1 MTLWD
6 RYSGWDDAFNG
17 MDSPEMDV
25 HGIFSTTVENIPV
38 PTYIRR
44 KHTRCFLLRR
54 DEWTNEQ
61 TNEHIFFIVKINKRL
76 LKSYKT

>member
-25 HGIFSTTVENIPV
+25 HDIFSTTVENTPG
-38 PTYIRR
+38 PTHIRR
-44 KHTRCFLLRR
+44 KHTRCFFAM
-54 DEWTNEQ
+54 T
-61 TNEHIFFIVKINKRL
+61 
-76 LKSYKT
+76 

>member
-17 MDSPEMDV
+17 MDSPEMDEY
-25 HGIFSTTVENIPV
+25 GIFSTTVDNIPV

-44 KHTRCFLLRR
+44 KHTR
-54 DEWTNEQ
+54 
-61 TNEHIFFIVKINKRL
+61 
-76 LKSYKT
+76 